1 MKHRISTQHS
11 PRAQHSATRFGGL
24 ILAAGAS
31 LLLATSA
38 FAAPNPQLSPTQ
50 LHQFAGAVKDLQA
63 LNNQVHQEAMNPK
76 LTPAQK
82 EKLKNEYMAK
92 TNSILAQHHLTAQR
106 YTELL
111 QETQRDPAFAK
122 EVEGAMR

>member
-1 MKHRISTQHS
+1 MKHSISTQQSQSTRH
-11 PRAQHSATRFGGL
+11 RANRFGAL
-24 ILAAGAS
+24 ILAASAS
-31 LLLATSA
+31 LIMASGA
-38 FAAPNPQLSPTQ
+38 FAAPGPQLSPAQ
-50 LHQFAGAVKDLQA
+50 LHDFAGAVKELQA
-63 LNNQVHQEAMNPK
+63 LNNKVHQEAMNPD